1 MIFYKSSH
9 LEKPCDTER
18 ITQLSISPFQG
29 FVDVGLF
36 FFRWTLPIVNVSNP
50 FRALIFVNNPERV
63 QYLIMGQS
71 PMIKEDSRS

>member
-36 FFRWTLPIVNVSNP
+36 FFRWTFLATEPVEVCPSLKDETLSGLN
-50 FRALIFVNNPERV
+50 E
-63 QYLIMGQS
+63 
-71 PMIKEDSRS
+71 